1 MTRLIPLSL
10 LAVCATLMATG
21 CAGSTRTTSQAR
33 AQGPAPS
40 LLPLVIAHPTVQV
53 EYHPSAK
60 VRHLG
65 IGGRLIS
72 PTQLAFMTMGST
84 GCLWLPTR
92 LTVLSPTAIKIA
104 MRFPFHRACLDD
116 LIRLPIAVK
125 INPRIV
131 NVHRPLTVR
140 LAYKANYCC
149 GERSRRSHR
158 TFIAPAISS
167 S

>member
-1 MTRLIPLSL
+1 MS
-10 LAVCATLMATG
+10 
-21 CAGSTRTTSQAR
+21 
-33 AQGPAPS
+33 
-40 LLPLVIAHPTVQV
+40 LPLVLPHPTVEV
-53 EYHPSAK
+53 KYHPSTK
-60 VRHLG
+60 LRHLG
-65 IGGRLIS
+65 IGGTLVS

-92 LTVLSPTAIKIA
+92 LTVLSPTAIRIA
-104 MRFPFHRACLDD
+104 MRFPFHRACLAD

-131 NVHRPLTVR
+131 NVHRALTVQ

-149 GERSRRSHR
+149 GERSRRWQR
-158 TFIAPAISS
+158 TFITPAISS